1 MMDLTGRL
9 RQRSRQV
16 KETAQVDCGGLG
28 TLTVQALSLREGQAL
43 SKGPDGDRALLYAA
57 CRQLQSAGE
66 QLRREGRLFRP
77 DEIMQLVSDEEARAG
92 AAVVR
97 QLSGLGTA
105 PGQGEEQPSGEGREE
120 PETAP
125 GAGQVTAAAAPEAP
139 ASLPKSPEDGNQM
152 DKIRPSF
159 VQNPLPLPIDGSDAR
174 EEKSAKVRLGPVQ
187 DFEKQVSE
195 TRQISPQRGEVGQ
208 VSRESAGKSGG
219 LSGENPPADAGKKGP
234 VYGMEQ
240 LPQTPKM
247 QKKTGEKSD
256 KFDKIP
262 PAPPPAKGGGEG
274 KDPSPL
280 PPSMEKELHES
291 ESELGEVVHE
301 TKSELPAQTGEGLH
315 EIKSELGEGVHETK
329 SEFPARTGEGLHESE
344 SELGE
349 GVHETKSEFPARTED
364 RPCRSQTG
372 PEGGERPLNPV
383 TEDLAREVARVL
395 VEGLRRAAGAR

>member
-1 MMDLTGRL
+1 MDLTGRL
-9 RQRSRQV
+9 RQRSEQV

-43 SKGPDGDRALLYAA
+43 SKGPDGDRTLLYAA

-195 TRQISPQRGEVGQ
+195 TRQISLKRGEVGQ

-219 LSGENPPADAGKKGP
+219 LSGENLPADAGKKGP
-234 VYGMEQ
+234 VYGLEQ

-247 QKKTGEKSD
+247 PKKTGEKSD

-291 ESELGEVVHE
+291 ESERGEVVHE
-301 TKSELPAQTGEGLH
+301 TKSELPAKTGEGLH
-315 EIKSELGEGVHETK
+315 EIKSELGEVVHETK
-329 SEFPARTGEGLHESE
+329 SEFPVRTGEGLYESE
-344 SELGE
+344 SEFGE
-349 GVHETKSEFPARTED
+349 VVHETKSEFPARTED